1 MIGLEADHAGPVV
14 EIPAAAMPLDFQ
26 SLRRCGRPTTRE
38 RPSRVRVRG
47 VTAKAGL
54 FALLT
59 LVGGIFVAY
68 WIAVERGRHPRHAGA
83 LDAGKPVRTGARV
96 AIGVVTDFLDTL
108 GVGSFATTTSLFKL
122 GGVVKDE
129 NIPGTLNVGHTLP
142 TLAEAFI
149 YIAVV
154 QVEMRTLVAMIGAS
168 VAGAYLGAGVVAR
181 WPRRKIQIGMGCLL
195 FLAAA
200 IIVLRQLALVPG
212 GGTALGIDGARL
224 AIGLGGNFILGALMT
239 LGIGLYAPC
248 MILVSLLGMNATTAF
263 PIMMGSCAF
272 LMPIASLRFI
282 RSGRYDRRAALGL
295 TIGGIPA
302 VLVAAFIVKSLPLR
316 VVQWLVVAVV
326 VITATAMLQS
336 AARSGPGRAPSPEP

>member
-1 MIGLEADHAGPVV
+1 
-14 EIPAAAMPLDFQ
+14 
-26 SLRRCGRPTTRE
+26 
-38 RPSRVRVRG
+38 
-47 VTAKAGL
+47 VTPKVGL

-59 LVGGIFVAY
+59 LVGVVFVSY
-68 WIAVERGRHPRHAGA
+68 WIVAEQWRSKNAAKPEIAKPR
-83 LDAGKPVRTGARV
+83 RTGV
-96 AIGVVTDFLDTL
+96 QVVIGVVTDFLDTL

-122 GGVVKDE
+122 GRVVQDE

-154 QVEMRTLVAMIGAS
+154 RVEMRTLVALIGAS

-195 FLAAA
+195 FVAAT
-200 IIVLRQLALVPG
+200 IIVLRQLSLVPG
-212 GGTALGIDGARL
+212 GGTALGVDGPRL
-224 AIGLGGNFILGALMT
+224 AIGLGGNFVLGALMT

-248 MILVSLLGMNATTAF
+248 MILVSLLGMNPTTAF

-295 TIGGIPA
+295 TIGGLPA
-302 VLVAAFIVKSLPLR
+302 VLVAAFIVKSLPLHI
-316 VVQWLVVAVV
+316 VQWLVVVV
-326 VITATAMLQS
+326 VTITATAMLRS
-336 AARSGPGRAPSPEP
+336 ASPGWPKRAPEPAATKPL